1 MIWQSLKDTQLYD
14 TVQNL
19 SERLE
24 TDMTSSR
31 SVFSVGQT
39 QLICLA
45 RACLRKNR
53 IIVLDEAT
61 ANVDNKTDEF
71 VQK

>member
-1 MIWQSLKDTQLYD
+1 
-14 TVQNL
+14 
-19 SERLE
+19 
-24 TDMTSSR
+24 MTSSR